1 MTAAIG
7 LTAVAVMGSEPVST
21 GAAALDLARAEARHR
36 RVMIVDLIGDAPP
49 LRAVVAT
56 DDPHGVSDAFAYGI
70 SFGVITR
77 HTTVH
82 PNVSIIPSGTEAIPY
97 AAVLPNDRWG
107 QLIEQVRARGELVV
121 FAVLSSTPAIGSLT
135 DRVDCVIAA
144 PSRLHEVLEAV
155 LAAATTPA
163 DEKAVTAPPHMI
175 TPKPVRRPVIPTAA
189 PSRFSFRHR
198 AFTATVGAIAAL
210 LIIGFG
216 WMALRGRGADAS
228 SGRTTVAAHN
238 SDRAD
243 TETSS
248 AQLAAG
254 GSDSA
259 AESAGASEVSAAA
272 AAAAADS
279 APGGVPSMDSSTGA
293 TYAVRVAT
301 YPTFVEALRELRKLR
316 ATHPAVTITPIV
328 RANDPT
334 RSKRPPTP
342 VFALMVGA
350 EHTMPPLDTVVA
362 HWPFHSGFAP
372 SIVVHAPFALLLAG
386 GLPVDSARHL
396 AATLVT
402 RGVPAYVLATSV
414 GGSRVYAGAFDSADQ
429 ATPLATSLRA
439 IGLAPVV
446 AYRTGRAP

>member
-97 AAVLPNDRWG
+97 AAVLPNDRWA

-163 DEKAVTAPPHMI
+163 DEHAVTAPPRVM

-189 PSRFSFRHR
+189 PSRFSFRNR
-198 AFTATVGAIAAL
+198 TFTATVGAIAAL
-210 LIIGFG
+210 LVIGFG
-216 WMALRGRGADAS
+216 WVLLRGGTDAG
-228 SGRTTVAAHN
+228 SGRTTAAAHN

-254 GSDSA
+254 ASDNA

-272 AAAAADS
+272 AAAAADT
-279 APGGVPSMDSSTGA
+279 APTSVPFMDSSTGA

-301 YPTFVEALRELRKLR
+301 YPTFVEALRQLRKLR

-334 RSKRPPTP
+334 RGKRPPTP

>member
-1 MTAAIG
+1 
-7 LTAVAVMGSEPVST
+7 MGSEPVST

-97 AAVLPNDRWG
+97 AAVLPNDRWA

-163 DEKAVTAPPHMI
+163 DQKAVIVAPQVM

-189 PSRFSFRHR
+189 PSRFSFRNR

-210 LIIGFG
+210 LVIGFG
-216 WMALRGRGADAS
+216 WMLLRGGTDAG
-228 SGRTTVAAHN
+228 SGRATVAAHN

-254 GSDSA
+254 ASDNA

-272 AAAAADS
+272 AAAAADT
-279 APGGVPSMDSSTGA
+279 APTSVPFMDSATGA

-328 RANDPT
+328 RANDPA
-334 RSKRPPTP
+334 RGKRPPTP